1 MKGGTGIKG
10 EARAGRPFEMK
21 GEECDDH
28 AQGTDRTHERVG
40 ECIGVKGVTGVRDS
54 GGTLAVRPFEWRARR
69 PATSNEHA
77 AHANEWTGCV
87 GVKGGSQITER
98 RMQAHR

>member
-1 MKGGTGIKG
+1 MN
-10 EARAGRPFEMK
+10 

-28 AQGTDRTHERVG
+28 ARGTYRTRERVG
-40 ECIGVKGVTGVRDS
+40 ECIGVKGVTGVRDRG
-54 GGTLAVRPFEWRARR
+54 GGTRRSSIRMAREAT
-69 PATSNEHA
+69 ATSNEHA